1 MLVMKSGLIFLK
13 DKNNIIISPGNRM
26 MKRISADNINDI
38 WREMKYIDEKNDY
51 QCSITYEL
59 LAKNRLAF
67 EVPGEEKELYYRF
80 ARNVQHLA
88 NLQNNPFSE
97 YKTIV
102 NSKVLIIGA
111 GTVGSALIKLMSKY
125 GMNHVSIVE
134 GDDVA
139 VPNITAQLLYE
150 DDDIGQSK
158 AKIAKEKIYKINK
171 SVNVYVNQDN
181 IHSLLD
187 DIKPEYVFCCAD
199 DSGLVL
205 HNLLI
210 DNISNYGYTLFI
222 AGYSYNN
229 LLVDRITNKEVEIFK
244 KIFAKSEN
252 NILKEN
258 TIYHNTGTIVEG
270 YLSAAFMMQVF
281 LDSFKTEKYNHYSF
295 DTRLFEAKKQQLKI
309 LTKEEE
315 FNADY
320 DDFVAF
326 QKDESQ
332 GISRNALSIFGRD
345 NKAEFRQVE
354 NDFSIVEFRNILAA
368 YNRKNGNFTEQYR
381 KALKEKSD
389 LSKIRENIRRDVY
402 AVFSDKYLNLV
413 NRRKNTITRD
423 LSKQLESMY
432 TYDFMSD
439 IIRIIKSEHKNI
451 LVDPLKMLQ
460 LSVDKLDK
468 VNIPI
473 EEALLS
479 IMTIYNSPKF
489 SKLLLKMMGNSS
501 IDYYLRPHK
510 NTNNM
515 TVFNPIKGESNVIVS
530 YDGSLK
536 SIMTLSHELSH
547 AFFFDL
553 YKQRLNCDNFKCV
566 NNDFWEV
573 LARVGELLFISKYGK
588 TDEFALLSQYNLTF
602 CILDYMLAKQKN
614 DYKSLDEIIEIKSM
628 ITEFLGLNRESM
640 YYIDYNFIL
649 FPFLY
654 ESSIDNYRLVYQ
666 DAVAL
671 SIFKYLKKYGV
682 NFDGFYK
689 EIADMP
695 KLDVSSLLCIYKLDI
710 RDIISQYTGNM
721 LELILKIFSD
731 SYDN

>member
-38 WREMKYIDEKNDY
+38 WREMKHINENNDY
-51 QCSITYEL
+51 QCSTICEL
-59 LAKNRLAF
+59 LVKNGLAF
-67 EVPGEEKELYYRF
+67 EVPGEEKELYNRF

-88 NLQNNPFSE
+88 TLQNNPFSE

-102 NSKVLIIGA
+102 NSKILIIGA
-111 GTVGSALIKLMSKY
+111 GTVGGALIKLMSKY

-134 GDDVA
+134 GDSVA
-139 VPNITAQLLYE
+139 VPNVTAQLLYE
-150 DDDIGQSK
+150 DGDIGQSK

-171 SVNVYVNQDN
+171 CVNTYVNQNN

-187 DIKPEYVFCCAD
+187 DINPEYVFCCAD
-199 DSGLVL
+199 DSSLVL

-210 DNISNYGYTLFI
+210 D
-222 AGYSYNN
+222 NN

-258 TIYHNTGTIVEG
+258 TIYHNMGTIVEG

-295 DTRLFEAKKQQLKI
+295 DTRLFEAKKQQLKF

-315 FNADY
+315 FNTDY

-326 QKDESQ
+326 QKDERQ
-332 GISRNALSIFGRD
+332 GISRNALSIFGRH
-345 NKAEFRQVE
+345 NHAEIRQVE
-354 NDFSIVEFRNILAA
+354 NNFSIVEFRNILAA

-389 LSKIRENIRRDVY
+389 LSKIRGNIRRDVY

-413 NRRKNTITRD
+413 NKRKNTITHD

-439 IIRIIKSEHKNI
+439 IIKMIKREHKNI
-451 LVDPLKMLQ
+451 VVDPLKMLQ

-489 SKLLLKMMGNSS
+489 SELLLKMMGNSS

-710 RDIISQYTGNM
+710 KDIISQYTRSM
-721 LELILKIFSD
+721 LELVLRIFSD
-731 SYDN
+731 SYEN